1 MDKYDK
7 VKVKGQFDGT
17 VTYIH
22 PDKSVVKVEV
32 NGATSVFPYGSW
44 DVEPVNADPSWAAA
58 RQNLVQQGFSH
69 NYWILIESQ
78 TRDEFE
84 PDLMI
89 WSPSITG
96 NFNPPNRQ
104 SYLNI
109 KGLKENDMVFH
120 VLNGCVV
127 GVSQVIEVTK
137 TPCKCPYPSTSKYHG
152 MPGVSV
158 NAKWM
163 LIYPFISLHD
173 PNIQSDPN
181 IQYDPNIQSTIKQ
194 YYFDKNKPTDKN
206 EKAHLSA
213 FQYDGELWQGAYLH
227 RLERPIA
234 KVIINNIQDKK
245 LAALLPQVK

>member
-1 MDKYDK
+1 MNKNDK
-7 VKVKGQFDGT
+7 VVVYGQFHGT
-17 VTYIH
+17 VNYIY
-22 PDKSVVKVEV
+22 PNRSAVQVGF
-32 NGATSVFPYGSW
+32 NGGISVFPYGSW
-44 DVEPVNADPSWAAA
+44 DVEPVNTDPSWAAA
-58 RQNLVQQGFSH
+58 RQNLVQPGFSC

-78 TRDEFE
+78 TRNVFQ
-84 PDLMI
+84 PNLMI

-109 KGLKENDMVFH
+109 YGLKKDDMVFH
-120 VLNGCVV
+120 VLNGCVA
-127 GVSQVIEVTK
+127 GVSQVISAQK
-137 TPCKCPYPSTSKYHG
+137 TPCICPYPSTSKYHG

-163 LIYPFISLHD
+163 LIHPAISL
-173 PNIQSDPN
+173 
-181 IQYDPNIQSTIKQ
+181 YDPNIQSTIKQ

-206 EKAHLSA
+206 VHAHLSA
-213 FQYDGELWQGAYLH
+213 FQYNGQLWQGAYLH

-234 KVIINNIQDKK
+234 NDIINNIQNKK